1 MKLSI
6 TLALLCCGLTLFA
19 QNDPAPE
26 LTNYLKQAGQLLQ
39 NNGRWKTTN
48 KDYNP
53 KDEWAIRYF
62 GYEFTRGIN
71 DNTLHLKITGY
82 IPKLSQW
89 YSFWNGYYTWDYQK
103 QKVVYF
109 SVNNAGS
116 VAVGESENI
125 SENEMSLVFTVTNPQ
140 GQTEKHKDIQ
150 RIINGNII
158 SSSFLQVKEK
168 WEAKNTNTWTPLAQ
182 PSGKLIFMSTRDG
195 NFEIYSMEANGD
207 SVKNLSCNKAT
218 DYAFSN
224 TPDGKIVLYS
234 NREGNDDVYIMSS
247 DFRTVTNLT
256 HHPSGDRVAQ
266 VSPDGKHILFTSNRD
281 EENGE
286 LYVMDIDGNNLRR
299 ITNNKNFE
307 DPGGWSPDG
316 KRLFFTLELMEKA
329 DTGASLIRNTEIF
342 VIDAN
347 GKNQTRLTNKPGGD
361 GGPQVSPDGKTI
373 VFYGKS
379 AEGNYDIFLMNIDGS
394 NLVNLTGDKAEDY
407 SPTWSPDGKWIA
419 YTKGSSKNYDVWVM
433 HLETGIEYR
442 LTTHPKRDESPY
454 WSK

>member
-1 MKLSI
+1 MKLS
-6 TLALLCCGLTLFA
+6 LTLILFCCSLVVFA
-19 QNDPAPE
+19 QNNPPAG
-26 LTNYLKQAGQLLQ
+26 LAHYLKQCEQLLQ
-39 NNGRWKTTN
+39 NNGRWKTAN

-53 KDEWAIRYF
+53 KEEWAIRYF

-71 DNTLHLKITGY
+71 DNTLHIKISGY

-89 YSFWNGYYTWDYQK
+89 YGFWDGYFTWDYQK
-103 QKVVYF
+103 QKAVYF

-125 SENEMSLVFTVTNPQ
+125 SENEMSLVFTITNTQ
-140 GQTEKHKDIQ
+140 GQVEKHKDIQ
-150 RIINGNII
+150 KIANGSLL
-158 SSSFLQVKEK
+158 SSSYLWVNEK

-182 PSGKLIFMSTRDG
+182 PKEKLIFMSTRDG

-207 SVKNLSCNKAT
+207 SIKNLSCNKTT

-224 TPDGKIVLYS
+224 TPDGRIVFYS
-234 NREGNDDVYIMSS
+234 NREGNDEIYIMGH
-247 DFRTVTNLT
+247 DQKTVTNLT

-266 VSPDGKHILFTSNRD
+266 VSPDGNYMLFTSDRD

-286 LYVMDIDGNNLRR
+286 LYMMGIDGSHLRR
-299 ITNNKNFE
+299 LTHNKNFE

-316 KRLFFTLELMEKA
+316 KRIFFSKELMEKA
-329 DTGASLIRNTEIF
+329 DTGSALVRNSEIF
-342 VIDAN
+342 VMDAD
-347 GKNQTRLTNKPGGD
+347 GKNETRLTHKPGGD
-361 GGPQVSPDGKTI
+361 GGPQVSPDGKRI
-373 VFYGKS
+373 VFYGRS
-379 AEGNYDIFLMNIDGS
+379 AEGNYDIFVMNIDGTH
-394 NLVNLTGDKAEDY
+394 LVNLTADKAEDY
-407 SPTWSPDGKWIA
+407 SPTWSPDGQWIA

-454 WSK
+454 WE